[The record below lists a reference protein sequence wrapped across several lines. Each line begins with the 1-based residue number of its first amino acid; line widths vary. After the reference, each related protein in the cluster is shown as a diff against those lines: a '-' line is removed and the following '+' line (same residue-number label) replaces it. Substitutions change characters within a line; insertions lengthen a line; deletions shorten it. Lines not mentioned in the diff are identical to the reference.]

1 MPFCTQCGREVS
13 GSAAFCGNC
22 GARQTP
28 VAGGPSAGPM
38 PPGPAPDAL
47 AGMSPRAAAI
57 LCYIPNPF
65 GGIASVIVLAS
76 RKFKGDQN
84 VRFHAFQGLYLFAVW
99 LLLMWAG
106 PVMDSGSGHFLR
118 GDHLLEGVLLFVSVF
133 MMIKASHEETYV
145 LPIIGELAKR
155 SATE

>member
-22 GARQTP
+22 GARQTAVP
-28 VAGGPSAGPM
+28 ASPPS
-38 PPGPAPDAL
+38 GPAPDPL
-47 AGMSPRAAAI
+47 AGLSPRAAAI
-57 LCYIPNPF
+57 LCYIPTV
-65 GGIASVIVLAS
+65 GWIAAVIVLAS

-84 VRFHAFQGLYLFAVW
+84 VRFHAFQGLYLFAAW
-99 LLLMWAG
+99 LLLKWIGPIMDAG
-106 PVMDSGSGHFLR
+106 SVSFIRMDHI
-118 GDHLLEGVLLFVSVF
+118 LEGILLFVSIF
-133 MMIKASHEETYV
+133 MIIKASHEETYV

>member
-1 MPFCTQCGREVS
+1 MPFCTQCGREVA

-28 VAGGPSAGPM
+28 TATGPSASPF
-38 PPGPAPDAL
+38 PPGPAPDPL

-57 LCYIPNPF
+57 LCYIPTV
-65 GGIASVIVLAS
+65 GWIAAVIVLAS
-76 RKFKGDQN
+76 RKFKGDQTA
-84 VRFHAFQGLYLFAVW
+84 RFHAFQGLYHFATW
-99 LLLMWAG
+99 LLLKWIGPIMDAG
-106 PVMDSGSGHFLR
+106 SENFLR
-118 GDHLLEGVLLFVSVF
+118 FDHVFEGILLFVSIF
-133 MMIKASHEETYV
+133 MIIKASHEETYV